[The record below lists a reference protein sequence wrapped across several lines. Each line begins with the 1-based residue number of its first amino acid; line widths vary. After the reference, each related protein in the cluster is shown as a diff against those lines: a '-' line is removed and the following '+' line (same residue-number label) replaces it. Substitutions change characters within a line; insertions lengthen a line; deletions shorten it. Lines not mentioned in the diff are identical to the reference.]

1 MCVDHEPRKGTLSGK
16 KEFVCGDNKT
26 GVVRKKGKLGDLR
39 KRGRRGQGERGRA
52 AEEGRIEIE
61 VHTKHAKMKSIPLY
75 ANLKKLIRMKKSVLE
90 GGYFKGYSVFQMKLP
105 QFLAHVSF

>member
-1 MCVDHEPRKGTLSGK
+1 MLNLDFKLYLCMCVDHEPRKGTLSGK

-52 AEEGRIEIE
+52 AEEG
-61 VHTKHAKMKSIPLY
+61 K
-75 ANLKKLIRMKKSVLE
+75 N
-90 GGYFKGYSVFQMKLP
+90 
-105 QFLAHVSF
+105 